1 MLGDKLYSLRKNRKI
16 SQEEFAEILNTS
28 RQNIS
33 KWERNESK
41 PDIDKLIIIARLFN
55 VSVDY
60 LLSYEI
66 NFSNVDNFLN
76 KLKECCK
83 KNEFIIDINDIRL
96 WCSKYTNNFELHVY
110 SAEYLL
116 VAYIDNNNAEYL
128 DLALSCINKAIMLFS
143 PEYNDNITLN
153 DLHKGVI
160 NIYIMQQ
167 KYEQAKEYLLK
178 NNVYS
183 CNELLAKCNL
193 ALKNYDDAL
202 EVSSN
207 IYLKSVSDIIN
218 ALFIER
224 MVLLKKNKIQ
234 DAYELV
240 NWIMSFIKSIKN
252 DDIFFNGILC
262 PFLYLKATCE
272 KLLNIDNKDTIEI
285 LKNINSTTETKKITA
300 EIKTMKYYFGQSD
313 SLLLNDTTVENILN
327 GIISYISKE
336 DIHYEVLVNIY
347 KEILGENY
355 HE

>member
-1 MLGDKLYSLRKNRKI
+1 MLGEKIYSLRKNRKI

-41 PDIDKLIIIARLFN
+41 PDVDKLIIIARLFN
-55 VSVDY
+55 VSIDY

-96 WCSKYTNNFELHVY
+96 WCSKYTNNFGLHIC

-116 VAYIDNNNAEYL
+116 IAYIDNNNVEYL
-128 DLALSCINKAIMLFS
+128 DLALSCINKAIILFS
-143 PEYNDNITLN
+143 PEYNENITLS
-153 DLHKGVI
+153 DLHKDVI

-167 KYEQAKEYLLK
+167 KYELAKEYLQK
-178 NNVYS
+178 NNVYG
-183 CNELLAKCNL
+183 CNELLAKCDL

-202 EVSSN
+202 EVSSD

-218 ALFIER
+218 SLFIEI
-224 MVLLKKNKIQ
+224 MVLLNKKQIQ
-234 DAYELV
+234 KSYELV
-240 NWIMSFIKSIKN
+240 NWVMDFIKSIKN

-285 LKNINSTTETKKITA
+285 LKNINITPENKKITS
-300 EIKTMKYYFGQSD
+300 EIKTIKYYFGQSD
-313 SLLLNDTTVENILN
+313 SLLLNDTTIENILN
-327 GIISYISKE
+327 GIISYVSKE
-336 DIHYEVLVNIY
+336 DSHYEVLVNIY
-347 KEILGENY
+347 KEILGDNY
-355 HE
+355 YE

>member
-55 VSVDY
+55 VSIDY

-128 DLALSCINKAIMLFS
+128 DLALSCKNKAIFPIS
-143 PEYNDNITLN
+143 PEKKDNIT
-153 DLHKGVI
+153 
-160 NIYIMQQ
+160 
-167 KYEQAKEYLLK
+167 
-178 NNVYS
+178 
-183 CNELLAKCNL
+183 
-193 ALKNYDDAL
+193 
-202 EVSSN
+202 
-207 IYLKSVSDIIN
+207 
-218 ALFIER
+218 
-224 MVLLKKNKIQ
+224 
-234 DAYELV
+234 
-240 NWIMSFIKSIKN
+240 
-252 DDIFFNGILC
+252 
-262 PFLYLKATCE
+262 
-272 KLLNIDNKDTIEI
+272 
-285 LKNINSTTETKKITA
+285 
-300 EIKTMKYYFGQSD
+300 
-313 SLLLNDTTVENILN
+313 
-327 GIISYISKE
+327 
-336 DIHYEVLVNIY
+336 
-347 KEILGENY
+347 
-355 HE
+355 